1 MRLFCANYDITMKG
15 FWVFFSLFAISFLT
29 ISCKGEKIE
38 DNQQLK
44 DEVIAIHDEVMP
56 LMGQL
61 RSLRQEILDKS
72 ATLEQE
78 DSVLNAEKIAHLNG
92 LAEQLDQA
100 FEGMFVWMRQFDSNF
115 TGTEE
120 ELKSYLL
127 DQKVKVQEVNEDI
140 KTALSAAK
148 EELGKS

>member
-1 MRLFCANYDITMKG
+1 MKRFLG
-15 FWVFFSLFAISFLT
+15 FFSLFAISFLV

-38 DNQQLK
+38 GNQQLK